1 MRKPKRRFTAFV
13 ENLDRR
19 ANPSTVSPL
28 FNMPI
33 AYVEAHPPA
42 TPAVQSLPYSETQQA
57 PTPLKPQ
64 PIPQDPS
71 LPPLKPDNPPLE
83 PHLPA
88 YNEPVQYPDPAMTH
102 WVPDD
107 PPSIYQEG
115 YAPPSGP
122 SAFDPGYWEHQPTT
136 SDPIDI
142 YKPYDPADGLLKPP
156 PAQSAPVYTP
166 APDGLQSLPNGGTP
180 RDVIDPINGVP
191 APPDNGIQVTALASA
206 SPVAGVPYVVP
217 VAYVES
223 APPRAYNPANDPA
236 WGVPPAVPRTTGPYD
251 PNDPLQAGAVAPPPV
266 VNYGPTFDVKNI
278 YGPSIKPL
286 PVVPTMP
293 PPVYPF

>member
-1 MRKPKRRFTAFV
+1 MSKSKRRFTASV
-13 ENLDRR
+13 ETLDRR
-19 ANPSTVSPL
+19 ANPSTVSP
-28 FNMPI
+28 FSMPI
-33 AYVEAHPPA
+33 AYVEAQPA
-42 TPAVQSLPYSETQQA
+42 PKPVIQSLPYTETQQV

-88 YNEPVQYPDPAMTH
+88 YNEPVQYPNPDLTNWEVAPA
-102 WVPDD
+102 
-107 PPSIYQEG
+107 PSIYPEGQE
-115 YAPPSGP
+115 PPSGP

-156 PAQSAPVYTP
+156 PVQHDPVYTP
-166 APDGLQSLPNGGTP
+166 APDGLQNPSPGGTP

-206 SPVAGVPYVVP
+206 APLAGTQFTMPA
-217 VAYVES
+217 AYVDP

-236 WGVPPAVPRTTGPYD
+236 WGIPPDAPRTTGPYD
-251 PNDPLQAGAVAPPPV
+251 PNDPLQKGVTVPPPA

-286 PVVPTMP
+286 PSVPALP
-293 PPVYPF
+293 PAVYPF